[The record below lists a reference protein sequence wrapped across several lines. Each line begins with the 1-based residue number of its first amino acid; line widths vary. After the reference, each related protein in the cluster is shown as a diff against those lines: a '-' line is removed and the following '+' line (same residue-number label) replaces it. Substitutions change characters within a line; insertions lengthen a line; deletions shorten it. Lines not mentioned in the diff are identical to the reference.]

1 MAIGI
6 VGYSVYIPWC
16 RIKLSDIGEAW
27 GETIP
32 FPVEKTV
39 PFWDEDSVT
48 MASEAIQ
55 NVVKHAG
62 IDEPEI
68 GAIYF
73 GTTTNPY
80 LEKQGSSILAS
91 TINVKPETF
100 TADFTDS
107 ARSSTLAMLACMDA
121 IKSGSIKYGVV
132 TGSDRLVAR
141 PGGVMDYLSSSG
153 AGALILGEE
162 GVIAEIEGTYS
173 YATEFTE
180 RFRTEERYLPMGTI
194 PRFEREH
201 GFINHV
207 ATAAKGL
214 MEKVGKKPEDFKYA
228 VFTVPELTYPR
239 RVARVIGLSPDQFNP
254 GMVAS
259 SVGYTGSSSVLI
271 ALAAVLDKAKPEE
284 RIMMV
289 SYANGGSD
297 AFSILPTEGIEEKR
311 QNIVERYLKRKK
323 YVNYTTY
330 LNYNKILEKVG

>member
-1 MAIGI
+1 LTIGI
-6 VGYSVYIPWC
+6 VGYGIYLPWC
-16 RIKLSDIGEAW
+16 RIKLSDLAAAW
-27 GETIP
+27 GENFTA
-32 FPVEKTV
+32 PVEKTV
-39 PFWDEDSVT
+39 PFWDEDSIT
-48 MASEAIQ
+48 MAVEATQ
-55 NVVKHAG
+55 NAIKHAE

-91 TINVKPETF
+91 TINVKPKTLNM
-100 TADFTDS
+100 DFTGS

-121 IKSGSIKYGVV
+121 IKSGSIKYGLVV
-132 TGSDRLVAR
+132 GSDRLVAR
-141 PGGVMDYLSSSG
+141 PGDAMDYLSSSG
-153 AGALILGEE
+153 AAAVILGEE
-162 GVIAEIEGTYS
+162 RVIAEIEGTYS

-180 RFRTEERYLPMGTI
+180 RFRTEERPLPTGTI

-207 ATAAKGL
+207 ATATKGL
-214 MEKVGKKPEDFKYA
+214 MENVGKKTEDFKYA

-239 RVARVIGLSPDQFNP
+239 RIARAIGLTPDQLNP

-259 SVGYTGSSSVLI
+259 SIGYTGSSSVLI
-271 ALAAVLDKAKPEE
+271 ALTAVLDKAKLGE

-289 SYANGGSD
+289 SYSNGGSD
-297 AFSILPTEGIEEKR
+297 AFSLLPTKNIEKKR
-311 QNIVERYLKRKK
+311 QNIVEGYLKRKK

-330 LNYNKILEKVG
+330 LAYNKIFEKVE